1 MKVLTFLAITLV
13 SGAIAGTILGII
25 NQVIVEPYIDKA
37 IDIEIKNAAITEGKV
52 INPSE
57 MSGYRIWQK
66 GGEIVAGTILGTS
79 LSALFGIVFIYIRT
93 SLPGSSN
100 KKKALALAGIIYLV
114 LFIIPALK
122 YPANPPAVGD
132 PETIYYRQTL
142 YVTFIVIS
150 GFSALMLAFIYR
162 TLGNR
167 LSIITKN
174 IIFPLI
180 YAAIIAGAYLALPP
194 NPDKITNVSMD
205 LVQGFRISSVFT
217 MGIFWGMIGIIFG
230 SMWDRFKPHETANSQ
245 QSKYHNH
252 FLFFEGIHFQYMVYL
267 RPITLFK
274 KFLTS

>member
-1 MKVLTFLAITLV
+1 MKALTFLAITLV

-37 IDIEIKNAAITEGKV
+37 IDIEIKNAAITEDKV

-122 YPANPPAVGD
+122 YPTNPPAVGD

-205 LVQGFRISSVFT
+205 LVQGFRISSAFT

-230 SMWDRFKPHETANSQ
+230 SMWDRFKPHEPPKSQ
-245 QSKYHNH
+245 QFKY
-252 FLFFEGIHFQYMVYL
+252 I
-267 RPITLFK
+267 
-274 KFLTS
+274 